1 MENITTAGTG
11 LIGQDK
17 NGQLYG
23 SVESVVG
30 IKGDYKLVTSRAMGS
45 RSNERYIT
53 ILDMYNN
60 PVSGL
65 HKNGTF
71 NWTIRTNID
80 KCNTHGRNAVGMKSL
95 TIWSGYHA
103 VDGVKQLCKEV
114 FGLDLRMYT
123 KDDVSNGVQ
132 VGKDRRK
139 F

>member
-1 MENITTAGTG
+1 MENVITAGTS

-17 NGQLYG
+17 GGQLYG

-30 IKGDYKLVTSRAMGS
+30 IKNGYKLVTSRAMNS

-53 ILDMYNN
+53 LLDMYNN
-60 PVSGL
+60 PVSGR

-71 NWTIRTNID
+71 NWTIRTNMD
-80 KCNTHGRNAVGMKSL
+80 KCNAHGRNDVGMKSL
-95 TIWSGYHA
+95 TIWSGYAA
-103 VDGVKQLCKEV
+103 VNEVKQLCKEV
-114 FGLDLRMYT
+114 FGLDLRMYA

-132 VGKDRRK
+132 VGKDRKK